1 MDALDAQHK
10 QLFDIA
16 NHLIDVFESSE
27 DDLLSVLNDLVN
39 YVTVH
44 FHDEQI
50 VMMNAKYPDLPNHSK
65 VHEKFIEK
73 AEEFIQQYTE
83 GNEDLGFNMVVFL
96 KDWLREHTTKM
107 DMQYANTCSRIP
119 LRSGNPEIETRTGR
133 KSRTSIS

>member
-1 MDALDAQHK
+1 MAKISHITWDPMYSVHVDALDAQHK

-16 NHLIDVFESSE
+16 NHLIDVFENGE
-27 DDLLSVLNDLVN
+27 DDLLLVINDLVN

-50 VMMNAKYPDLPNHSK
+50 VMMNAKYPDLLNHSK

-107 DMQYANTCSRIP
+107 DMQYAEYLLKNATK
-119 LRSGNPEIETRTGR
+119 TG
-133 KSRTSIS
+133 